1 MSGQPSC
8 CVCGSPLGD
17 ALYRSPANRSLTSL
31 CQIHPSATVVHA
43 CRVCGHLQS
52 DPIADVDAYYDADY
66 DILVGSEEEDQIY
79 EVVDGKPVY
88 RTAHQVE
95 TFLGKMALPPGANL
109 LDYGCAKSST
119 IRMLCSRVPGFTP
132 HLFDVS
138 ARYIPFWKSFVRES
152 NWSVHAI
159 KPEWRSHFDIVTS
172 FFSLEHIPRPAE
184 SMREIAGLLKPGGI
198 FYAIVPNVF
207 TNVADFIVVD
217 HCNHFTGTSLARL
230 MGDAGLEVLEID
242 AQAHRGAYVIVARK
256 RLPDE
261 TRRVVQDDAAIERSA
276 VELAQIADFWRGAS
290 ERIRAYEATL
300 AQNQGVA
307 VYGAGFY
314 AAFISANLAH
324 PERIACYLDQ
334 NPFLQGKSFEG
345 RPILAP
351 DALPA
356 GIEQLLVGLNPAHA
370 KRIIAEIPALA
381 AREPELILSI
391 GGPVLP
397 GETDRIARMAGDR
410 SRRHRRIAQRHRAAD
425 AADEP
430 TQTELARARTHL
442 AQPGWAAARMRCS
455 S

>member
-1 MSGQPSC
+1 MSQPTC

-43 CRVCGHLQS
+43 CSACGHLQS

-79 EVVDGKPVY
+79 EVVDGKPIY

-95 TFLGKMALPPGANL
+95 TFLGKMAMPAGANL

-119 IRMLCSRVPGFTP
+119 IRMLCSRAPRYTP

-152 NWSVHAI
+152 NWSVHAV

-184 SMREIAGLLKPGGI
+184 SMREIANLLRPGGS

-207 TNVADFIVVD
+207 TNIADFIVVD
-217 HCNHFTGTSLARL
+217 HCNHFTATSLARL
-230 MGDAGLEVLEID
+230 MNDAGLDVLEID
-242 AQAHRGAYVIVARK
+242 ARAHRGAYVIVARK
-256 RLPDE
+256 HLPNEISRLVPDE
-261 TRRVVQDDAAIERSA
+261 PAIERA
-276 VELAQIADFWRGAS
+276 LAELKDIADFWDGAS

-300 AQNQGVA
+300 AHNQHIA

-314 AAFISANLAH
+314 GAFIFANLAY

-334 NPFLQGKSFEG
+334 NPFLQGSRFEG
-345 RPILAP
+345 KPILAP

-356 GIEQLLVGLNPAHA
+356 GIDQLLVGLNPAHA
-370 KRIIAEIPALA
+370 NRIIAEIPALA
-381 AREPELILSI
+381 ARDLNYFYL
-391 GGPVLP
+391 
-397 GETDRIARMAGDR
+397 
-410 SRRHRRIAQRHRAAD
+410 
-425 AADEP
+425 
-430 TQTELARARTHL
+430 
-442 AQPGWAAARMRCS
+442 
-455 S
+455 